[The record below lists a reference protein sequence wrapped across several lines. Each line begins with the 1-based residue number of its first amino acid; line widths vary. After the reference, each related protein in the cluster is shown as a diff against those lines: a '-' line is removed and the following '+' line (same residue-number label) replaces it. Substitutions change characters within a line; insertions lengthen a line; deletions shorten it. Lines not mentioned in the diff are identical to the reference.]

1 MLTLQ
6 ILHQI
11 IKEIYALDDKYIVPI
26 SSNWFV
32 PNVELDS
39 EPATYIGYRIL
50 NKKMITSGSSEET
63 GRMDIRFRLS
73 YIGKN
78 AEFLSDQ
85 VHFWNYDSKIC
96 KIFASHNLKVR
107 FDSSFSYPMQGTDEM
122 CWIVDFD
129 AYSDFSE
136 DLKLYNQNKKRLLKF
151 SKSKAK

>member
-50 NKKMITSGSSEET
+50 HKKMIASGSSEKTEH
-63 GRMDIRFRLS
+63 MDTRFRLTF
-73 YIGKN
+73 IGKN

-85 VHFWNYDSKIC
+85 IHFWNYDSKIC
-96 KIFASHNLKVR
+96 KIFASHNLKVV
-107 FDSSFSYPMQGTDEM
+107 FDSSFSYPMQNEM
-122 CWIVDFD
+122 CWIADFD

-151 SKSKAK
+151 TKSKVK